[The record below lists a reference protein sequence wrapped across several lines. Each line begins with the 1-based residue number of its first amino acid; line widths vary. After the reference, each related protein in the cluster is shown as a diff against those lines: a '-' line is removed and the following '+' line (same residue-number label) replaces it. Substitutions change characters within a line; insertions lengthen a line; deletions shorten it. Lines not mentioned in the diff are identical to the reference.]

1 MQLSKIAI
9 VAGEKSG
16 DYLGS
21 EIVKVLKARHPNAE
35 FVGLAGPLMQAQG
48 VRSLGE
54 MEKISIMGFDGLLSS
69 ILDILAIRRR
79 LKRYFLQWR
88 PDVFIGIDVPD
99 FNLGLELDLKAAGIP
114 ITHCVSP
121 TVWAWRGGRINKIKR
136 AIHQMLVLFPF
147 EERYYQLHDT
157 PVVCIG
163 HPLAKQVRDWQLP
176 SEFLREFP
184 KQQRI
189 RIAVLPGSRMS
200 EVGRL
205 APIMFAGA
213 RALAAKF
220 GDVEF
225 LVPAA
230 NAHLATHMRGLE
242 EYDPALIRIVNG
254 YSRDVLFS
262 SDLAVLAS
270 GTAALEA
277 ALFAKPMVVMYK
289 VSALTAWHAGRTMQ
303 VSHYSMP
310 NHLTSPPAVREF
322 VQEQA
327 TVENLVT
334 EVSKL
339 LQDGHYFMQM
349 QQALAAIAPELDRD
363 FGLLSAQAIEGIV
376 QVQSQSHR

>member
-1 MQLSKIAI
+1 MQLTKIAI

-21 EIVKVLKARHPNAE
+21 EIVKALKERHPNAE

-48 VRSLGE
+48 VRSLAE
-54 MEKISIMGFDGLLSS
+54 MDKISIMGFEGLLSS
-69 ILDILAIRRR
+69 IFTILAIRRR
-79 LKRYFLQWR
+79 LKRFFLQWR

-99 FNLGLELDLKAAGIP
+99 FNLGLELSLKAAGIP

-121 TVWAWRGGRINKIKR
+121 TVWAWRGGRITKIKR
-136 AIHQMLVLFPF
+136 AIHQMLALFPF
-147 EERYYQLHDT
+147 EEQYYRQHDT

-163 HPLAKQVRDWQLP
+163 HPLARLVRTWQLTD
-176 SEFLREFP
+176 EFQRDVP
-184 KQQRI
+184 RQQRV

-205 APIMFAGA
+205 APLMFAGA
-213 RALAAKF
+213 QVLASKF
-220 GDVEF
+220 GDIEF
-225 LVPAA
+225 VIPAA
-230 NAHLATHMRGLE
+230 NAKLADYMRTLE
-242 EYDPALIRIVNG
+242 QYDPAIMRIVDG

-262 SDLAVLAS
+262 ADLAVLAS

-277 ALFAKPMVVMYK
+277 ALFAKPMVVMYQ
-289 VSALTAWHAGRTMQ
+289 VSKLTAWHAGRTMQ
-303 VSHYSMP
+303 VAHYSMP

-339 LQDGHYFMQM
+339 LQEPHYFARMQH
-349 QQALAAIAPELDRD
+349 ALAAIAPELDRD
-363 FGLLSAQAIEGIV
+363 FGLLSAQAIERLV
-376 QVQSQSHR
+376 QAYR